1 MGSSEPAY
9 ERLGAKVLSLPDV
22 IAQSVG
28 FMGPVF
34 SSALILPLI
43 VANLSSSGKGAGAAT
58 PIAIIIA
65 VIGVAAIGW
74 IVAAYARRIHAAGAL
89 YDYVSHGL
97 GEQVGFLSGWDY
109 YWGTAAL
116 TAAIPLGVGGI
127 TYGLLHDDI
136 GWKHTPPYWA
146 WGILWAVLLFG
157 LLYFGVRIS
166 TRVQL
171 GLVLVSATVLLGFF
185 LYIIAKG
192 GTSGNTIK
200 PFLPSSSAT
209 GWSGIF
215 FGVLYG
221 VLIFIGFETAAN
233 LGEETAHPKRSIP
246 MAIFL
251 AIGIVGVLY
260 LIAGYAQDIGF
271 GLHADKWAASP
282 APVFELGAKGA
293 FGSVWFDRVLQIMV
307 ILDMMA
313 VGLGCGVATTRGVFA
328 LARDRRIPGILAR
341 VSRRYGTPAAATL
354 FTTALCVAVPIW
366 VRLGHGVLSRVIPG
380 APAGTLFPEWFPL
393 FVWFAGFGGFA
404 LVIVYGLLAIGG
416 LRGLWQYENQV
427 ALVIVALIGLAMA
440 GGAVWGS
447 IYKVPS
453 PGNWIW
459 RVTLIVAAVGVLVS
473 LISRGRRPAS
483 KTLAELSI
491 EARSPMG

>member
-1 MGSSEPAY
+1 MEQKLADY
-9 ERLGAKVLSLPDV
+9 EELGEKRLKLADAV
-22 IAQSVG
+22 AQSVG

-58 PIAIIIA
+58 PIAIILAA
-65 VIGVAAIGW
+65 VGVAAIGW
-74 IVAAYARRIHAAGAL
+74 MVAAYARRIHAAGAL
-89 YDYVSHGL
+89 YDYVTHGL
-97 GEQVGFLSGWDY
+97 GEQAGFVAGWVY

-136 GWKHTPPYWA
+136 GWKHTPPYWV
-146 WGILWAVLLFG
+146 WGILWAILLFG

-171 GLVLVSATVLLGFF
+171 ALVLVSATVFLGFF

-192 GTSGNTIK
+192 GVHGNTIK
-200 PFLPSSSAT
+200 PFEPSSSGT

-221 VLIFIGFETAAN
+221 VLIFVGFETAAN
-233 LGEETAHPKRSIP
+233 LGEETAHPHRSIP
-246 MAIFL
+246 RAIFL

-271 GLHADKWAASP
+271 GLDASKWAASP

-293 FGSVWFDRVLQIMV
+293 FGSLWFDRVLQIMV

-313 VGLGCGVATTRGVFA
+313 VGLGCGVCTTRGVFA
-328 LARDRRIPGILAR
+328 LARDRRIPGMLAT
-341 VSRRYGTPAAATL
+341 VSRRYGTPAASIL

-366 VRLGHGVLSRVIPG
+366 VRLGHGVLSRQVPG

-404 LVIVYGLLAIGG
+404 LVTVYGALAIGG
-416 LRGLWQYENQV
+416 MKGLWAYENKV
-427 ALVIVALIGLAMA
+427 ALVVAGLVGLAISV
-440 GGAVWGS
+440 GAIWGS

-453 PGNWIW
+453 PANKIW
-459 RVTLIVAAVGVLVS
+459 VVTLIVLAVGVLIS
-473 LISRGRRPAS
+473 LVARGRRPAS
-483 KTLAELSI
+483 KVLAELSVGGNG
-491 EARSPMG
+491 PQP